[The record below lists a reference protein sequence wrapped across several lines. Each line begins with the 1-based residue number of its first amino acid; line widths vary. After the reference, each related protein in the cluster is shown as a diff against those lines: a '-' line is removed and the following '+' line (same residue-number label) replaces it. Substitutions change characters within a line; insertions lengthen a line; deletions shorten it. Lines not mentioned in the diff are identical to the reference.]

1 MRELPERFISLVR
14 RLGGSG
20 DARPEADAL
29 LAAWAEPA
37 RVYHGSAHLIDCLAQ
52 VDELPEASG
61 GAGGVDPVEAALWYH
76 DAVYDSRA
84 GDNEERSAAWAKRA
98 LVELGVAPR
107 LAAEVARLVRLTGH
121 AEPATD
127 EAGRLVCDIDLS
139 VLGRPPAEFDTY
151 DAAIRAEYAWV
162 PEEAF
167 REGRR
172 RVLRAL
178 LARAPLY
185 GTERFRRRY
194 EEPARANLRR
204 ALARLGESA

>member
-1 MRELPERFISLVR
+1 MTDLRERFMSLVR

-29 LAAWAEPA
+29 LAAWSEPA
-37 RVYHGSAHLIDCLAQ
+37 RVYHGTAHLLDCLARL
-52 VDELPEASG
+52 DELG
-61 GAGGVDPVEAALWYH
+61 GAAEGLDPVEAALWYH
-76 DAVYDSRA
+76 DSVYDPRA
-84 GDNEERSAAWAKRA
+84 GDNEERSAAWAERA

-107 LAAEVARLVRLTGH
+107 VAVEVARLVRLTEH

-139 VLGRPPAEFDTY
+139 VLGGRPAEFDAY
-151 DAAIRAEYAWV
+151 DAAIRAEYGWV
-162 PEEAF
+162 PEQQF

-172 RVLRAL
+172 RILRAL
-178 LARAPLY
+178 LARDPLY
-185 GTERFRRRY
+185 LTGHFRRRY

-204 ALARLGESA
+204 ALARLGEPA

>member
-1 MRELPERFISLVR
+1 MTNLRGRFVSLVR

-20 DARPEADAL
+20 DARPEADSL
-29 LAAWAEPA
+29 LAAWAGPT
-37 RVYHGSAHLIDCLAQ
+37 RVYHGTAHLVDCLARL
-52 VDELPEASG
+52 DELPA
-61 GAGGVDPVEAALWYH
+61 GAEGLDPIEAALWYH
-76 DAVYDSRA
+76 DAVYDPRA
-84 GDNEERSAAWAKRA
+84 GDNEERSAAWAERA
-98 LVELGVAPR
+98 LAELGIAPR
-107 LAAEVARLVRLTGH
+107 GAAEVARLVRLTRH

-139 VLGRPPAEFDTY
+139 VLGRPPAEFDAY

-162 PEEAF
+162 PEEEF

-178 LARAPLY
+178 LARDPLY

-204 ALARLGESA
+204 AIARLGESA

>member
-1 MRELPERFISLVR
+1 MTDLRGRFTSLVR

-20 DARPEADAL
+20 DAGPEADAL

-37 RVYHGSAHLIDCLAQ
+37 RVYHGTAHLTDCLARL
-52 VDELPEASG
+52 DELPAAAEG
-61 GAGGVDPVEAALWYH
+61 LDPIEAALWYH
-76 DAVYDSRA
+76 DAVYDPRA
-84 GDNEERSAAWAKRA
+84 GDNEERSAAWAEHA
-98 LVELGVAPR
+98 LVELGIASRV
-107 LAAEVARLVRLTGH
+107 AAEVGRLIRLTRH

-139 VLGRPPAEFDTY
+139 VLGRPPAEFDAY

-162 PEEAF
+162 PGEEF

-178 LARAPLY
+178 LARDPLY

-204 ALARLGESA
+204 ALARLGEPA

>member
-1 MRELPERFISLVR
+1 MTELRERFTTLVR

-29 LAAWAEPA
+29 LAAWAQPA
-37 RVYHGSAHLIDCLAQ
+37 RAYHGTAHLVDCLARL
-52 VDELPEASG
+52 DELPVAAE
-61 GAGGVDPVEAALWYH
+61 GADPIEAALWYH
-76 DAVYDSRA
+76 DAVYDPRA
-84 GDNEERSAAWAKRA
+84 EDNEERSAAWAERA
-98 LVELGVAPR
+98 LAGLGIAPGV
-107 LAAEVARLVRLTGH
+107 AAEVARLVRLTRH

-127 EAGRLVCDIDLS
+127 EAGRLVGDIDLS
-139 VLGRPPAEFDTY
+139 VLGRSPAEFDAY

-178 LARAPLY
+178 LAREPLY

-194 EEPARANLRR
+194 EQNARANLRR
-204 ALARLGESA
+204 ALARLGEATERG

>member
-1 MRELPERFISLVR
+1 MTDLPGRFMSLVR

-20 DARPEADAL
+20 DARLEADAL

-37 RVYHGSAHLIDCLAQ
+37 RAYHGTSHLVDCLAQ
-52 VDELPEASG
+52 LDELPA
-61 GAGGVDPVEAALWYH
+61 AGEGLDPIEAALWYH
-76 DAVYDSRA
+76 DAVYDPRA
-84 GDNEERSAAWAKRA
+84 GDNEERSAARAERA
-98 LVELGVAPR
+98 LVELGIAPR
-107 LAAEVARLVRLTGH
+107 VAAEVARLVRLTRH

-139 VLGRPPAEFDTY
+139 VLGRPPAEFDAY

-178 LARAPLY
+178 LARDPLY
-185 GTERFRRRY
+185 GTERFRGRY

>member
-1 MRELPERFISLVR
+1 MTDLRGRFTSLVR

-37 RVYHGSAHLIDCLAQ
+37 RVYHGTAHLLDCLARL
-52 VDELPEASG
+52 DELPATLDG
-61 GAGGVDPVEAALWYH
+61 LDPIEAALWYH
-76 DAVYDSRA
+76 DAVYDPRA
-84 GDNEERSAAWAKRA
+84 KDNEERSAAWAERA
-98 LVELGVAPR
+98 LVGLGVAPR
-107 LAAEVARLVRLTGH
+107 VAAEVARLVRLTGH

-139 VLGRPPAEFDTY
+139 VLGLPPAEFDAY
-151 DAAIRAEYAWV
+151 DAAIRTEYAWV
-162 PEEAF
+162 PEAEF

-178 LARAPLY
+178 LARDPLY
-185 GTERFRRRY
+185 GTDRFRRRY